1 MPVRVGPY
9 TILGGTAFEGRLFSF
24 AAPCSDCFI
33 TAMQLG
39 LEYKDG
45 KRANVDTGAWLACNR
60 TIGQSTLTQRRCHHI
75 DLTVPGADYTCPTSL
90 TSLITV
96 KDPAMGGRRIFSG
109 GNERVPARLN
119 SKRKYGIEIG
129 KRVRMGGSM
138 ELMNENK
145 KPMTVYM
152 VLLFEFLPK
161 TTPGY
166 KPATLVR

>member
-1 MPVRVGPY
+1 MVSPIGHL
-9 TILGGTAFEGRLFSF
+9 I
-24 AAPCSDCFI
+24 SD
-33 TAMQLG
+33 
-39 LEYKDG
+39 
-45 KRANVDTGAWLACNR
+45 ANRN
-60 TIGQSTLTQRRCHHI
+60 RCHHI
-75 DLTVPGADYTCPTSL
+75 DLTVPGVDYTCPTSL
-90 TSLITV
+90 ATLITV

-152 VLLFEFLPK
+152 ILLFEFLPK

-166 KPATLVR
+166 KPATLVFPFACEPAFAKLFRFGLM